1 MYDHSTFEEN
11 GRKDWEQRQIED
23 GAKKIVDD
31 AVRHLKDSV
40 APRASSDS
48 LSSSSKFGRAG
59 SGVGV
64 SSSSLLSTLRTNNS
78 VGVSRESCP
87 VDLLSRLKRLF
98 EYPFS
103 AYTTNEVLSRFSDV
117 DDKFAA
123 VFKQML
129 REVARLQDG
138 KW

>member
-1 MYDHSTFEEN
+1 VYDHSTFEEN
-11 GRKDWEQRQIED
+11 GRKDWGQRQIED

-40 APRASSDS
+40 APRASSES
-48 LSSSSKFGRAG
+48 L
-59 SGVGV
+59 
-64 SSSSLLSTLRTNNS
+64 SSSLLSTLRTNNS